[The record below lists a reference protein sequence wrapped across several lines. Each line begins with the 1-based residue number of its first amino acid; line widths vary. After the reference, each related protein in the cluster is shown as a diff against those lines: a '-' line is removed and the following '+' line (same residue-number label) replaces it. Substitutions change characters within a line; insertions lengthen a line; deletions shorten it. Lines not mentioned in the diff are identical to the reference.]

1 MNYEKDEK
9 LLSGGGKMKKVYL
22 SEKGKVFLGVCAGL
36 SEYFGIDVSIVRL
49 IFVISIFFGGTGIL
63 IYLILFAILPK
74 KDKNEIIDVEP
85 ESIDGEKTEAETKIV
100 RPWKNRMIA
109 GVCAGLANYLKID
122 VSFVRLIFVLMS
134 LGGGIGIIL
143 YLIFWLFFPN
153 DDEVE
158 N

>member
-1 MNYEKDEK
+1 
-9 LLSGGGKMKKVYL
+9 MKKVYL

-74 KDKNEIIDVEP
+74 KDETEIIEVES
-85 ESIDGEKTEAETKIV
+85 EYIDGEKAETKIV

-153 DDEVE
+153 IDEVE